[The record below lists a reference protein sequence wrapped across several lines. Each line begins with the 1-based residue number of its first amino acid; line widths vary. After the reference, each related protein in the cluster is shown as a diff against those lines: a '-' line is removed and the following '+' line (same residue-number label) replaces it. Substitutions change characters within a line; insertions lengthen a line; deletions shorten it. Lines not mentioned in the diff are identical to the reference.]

1 MRNLV
6 VSIHD
11 VSPLTQASCARI
23 LGDLR
28 EIGVPITSLLIIPNH
43 HERAPVTE
51 YKEFRGWLK
60 NKVSEGHEPI
70 LHGYFHARSPKN
82 TDAGI
87 VKFTNQVYTAG
98 EGEFYDLDRS
108 EASRR
113 LRQGLNDLE
122 FLQRPIA
129 GFVAPAWLLGF
140 EAEAA
145 VRHVG
150 FRYITT
156 VSSVDVFDGLHRY
169 VSRSLVWSTR
179 SSWRR
184 VVSLAWNKGLSS
196 RLRERP
202 LLRIAI
208 HPTDREIPMVWSQVK
223 SMVGTALEDRRP
235 LTYEKFI
242 ANHLDSTES

>member
-11 VSPLTQASCARI
+11 VSPLTQTSCARI
-23 LGDLR
+23 LEDLR
-28 EIGVPITSLLIIPNH
+28 AIGISITSLLIIPNH
-43 HERAPVTE
+43 HQRAPVAE
-51 YKEFRGWLK
+51 HGEFQDWLK
-60 NKVSEGHEPI
+60 TQVDQGHEPI
-70 LHGYFHARSPKN
+70 LHGYFHARSPKS
-82 TDAGI
+82 TDVGI
-87 VKFTNQVYTAG
+87 AKFTNQIYTAG

-108 EASRR
+108 EASLR
-113 LRQGLNDLE
+113 LRRGLNDLK
-122 FLQRPIA
+122 FLQRSIS

-145 VRHVG
+145 VRQVG

-156 VSSVDVFDGLHRY
+156 VGSVDVFDGLHRY

-184 VVSLAWNKGLSS
+184 MVSLAWNQGLVS
-196 RLRERP
+196 RLRERS

-223 SMVGTALEDRRP
+223 SMLTAALEEREP
-235 LTYEKFI
+235 MSYEKFI
-242 ANHLDSTES
+242 ANHLDSRDS

>member
-6 VSIHD
+6 VSVHD

-23 LGDLR
+23 LDDLR
-28 EIGVPITSLLIIPNH
+28 EAGVAMTSLLIIPNH
-43 HERAPVTE
+43 HQRAPVKE
-51 YKEFRGWLK
+51 YEEFREWLK
-60 NKVSEGHEPI
+60 SKVDEGHEPI
-70 LHGYFHARSPKN
+70 LHGYFHARNPKS

-87 VKFTNQVYTAG
+87 VKFTNQIYTAG

-113 LRQGLNDLE
+113 LRQGLDDLR
-122 FLQRPIA
+122 FLQRPIS

-145 VRHVG
+145 VRQVG

-156 VSSVDVFDGLHRY
+156 VGSVDVFDGLHRY

-184 VVSLAWNKGLSS
+184 VVSLAWNQGLNS
-196 RLRERP
+196 RLRQKS

-223 SMVGTALEDRRP
+223 RVLASALEVRRP

-242 ANHLDSTES
+242 ANHLKTTES

>member
-23 LGDLR
+23 LDDLR
-28 EIGVPITSLLIIPNH
+28 EIGVLITSLLIIPNH
-43 HERAPVTE
+43 HQRAPVIDHQ
-51 YKEFRGWLK
+51 EFQGWLK
-60 NKVSEGHEPI
+60 TKVHEGHEPI

-87 VKFTNQVYTAG
+87 VKFTNQFYTAG

-113 LRQGLNDLE
+113 LQWGLNDLS
-122 FLQRPIA
+122 FLQRPIS

-145 VRHVG
+145 VRQVG

-156 VSSVDVFDGLHRY
+156 VGSVDVFDGLHRY

-179 SSWRR
+179 SPWRR
-184 VVSLAWNKGLSS
+184 VVSLAWNQGLVS
-196 RLRERP
+196 RLRDRS

-208 HPTDREIPMVWSQVK
+208 HPSDREIPMVWSQVK
-223 SMVGTALEDRRP
+223 SVLASALEERRP

>member
-23 LGDLR
+23 LDDLR
-28 EIGVPITSLLIIPNH
+28 EIGVPIASLLIIPNH
-43 HERAPVTE
+43 HQRAPVTDHR
-51 YKEFRGWLK
+51 EFQGWLK
-60 NKVSEGHEPI
+60 AKVNEGHEPI
-70 LHGYFHARSPKN
+70 LHGYFHARSPKH
-82 TDAGI
+82 TDAGL
-87 VKFTNQVYTAG
+87 VKFTNQIYTAG
-98 EGEFYDLDRS
+98 EGEFYDLDRL

-113 LRQGLNDLE
+113 LRLGLNDLE
-122 FLQRPIA
+122 FLQRPIS

-145 VRHVG
+145 VRQVG

-156 VSSVDVFDGLHRY
+156 IGSVNVFDGVHRY

-184 VVSLAWNKGLSS
+184 MASLAWNQGLVA
-196 RLRERP
+196 RLREKT

-208 HPTDREIPMVWSQVK
+208 HPSDREIPMVWSQVK
-223 SMVGTALEDRRP
+223 SVVVSSLEDRRP
-235 LTYEKFI
+235 LSYEKFI
-242 ANHLDSTES
+242 ANHLDSTDS

>member
-23 LGDLR
+23 LEDLR
-28 EIGVPITSLLIIPNH
+28 AIGIPITSLLVIPNH
-43 HERAPVTE
+43 HQRAPVAE
-51 YKEFRGWLK
+51 HRQFQDWLK
-60 NKVSEGHEPI
+60 TQVDQGHEPI
-70 LHGYFHARSPKN
+70 LHGYFHARSPKS
-82 TDAGI
+82 TDVGI
-87 VKFTNQVYTAG
+87 AKFTNQIYTAG

-108 EASRR
+108 EASYR
-113 LRQGLNDLE
+113 LRRGLDDLN
-122 FLQRPIA
+122 FLQRPIS

-145 VRHVG
+145 VRQVG

-156 VSSVDVFDGLHRY
+156 VGSVDVFDGLHRY
-169 VSRSLVWSTR
+169 LSRSLVWSTR

-184 VVSLAWNKGLSS
+184 VVSLAWNQGLVS
-196 RLRERP
+196 RLRERS

-223 SMVGTALEDRRP
+223 SMLSSALEEREP
-235 LTYEKFI
+235 MSYEKFI
-242 ANHLDSTES
+242 ANHLDSRDS

>member
-11 VSPLTQASCARI
+11 VSPLTQASCRRI
-23 LGDLR
+23 LDDLR
-28 EIGVPITSLLIIPNH
+28 EVGVPTTSLLIIPNH
-43 HERAPVTE
+43 HQRAPVIDHQ
-51 YKEFRGWLK
+51 EFQDWLK
-60 NKVSEGHEPI
+60 ATVDEGHEPI
-70 LHGYFHARSPKN
+70 LHGYFHARTPKN

-87 VKFTNQVYTAG
+87 VKFTNQIYTAG
-98 EGEFYDLDRS
+98 EGEFYDLDRM

-113 LRQGLNDLE
+113 LRRGLNDLE
-122 FLQRPIA
+122 FLQRPIS

-145 VRHVG
+145 VRQVG

-156 VSSVDVFDGLHRY
+156 VGSVNVFDGVHRY

-184 VVSLAWNKGLSS
+184 MMSLAWNQGLIS
-196 RLRERP
+196 RMRERS
-202 LLRIAI
+202 LLRISI
-208 HPTDREIPMVWSQVK
+208 HPSDREIPVVWSQVK
-223 SMVGTALEDRRP
+223 SVVTSALEDRRP

-242 ANHLDSTES
+242 ANHLDPTDA

>member
-11 VSPLTQASCARI
+11 VSPLTQTSCARI
-23 LGDLR
+23 LDDLR

-43 HERAPVTE
+43 HERAPVSE
-51 YKEFRGWLK
+51 YEEFQGWLK
-60 NKVSEGHEPI
+60 TKVNEGHEPI

-122 FLQRPIA
+122 CVQRPI
-129 GFVAPAWLLGF
+129 
-140 EAEAA
+140 
-145 VRHVG
+145 
-150 FRYITT
+150 
-156 VSSVDVFDGLHRY
+156 S
-169 VSRSLVWSTR
+169 
-179 SSWRR
+179 
-184 VVSLAWNKGLSS
+184 
-196 RLRERP
+196 
-202 LLRIAI
+202 
-208 HPTDREIPMVWSQVK
+208 
-223 SMVGTALEDRRP
+223 
-235 LTYEKFI
+235 
-242 ANHLDSTES
+242 

>member
-11 VSPLTQASCARI
+11 ISPLTQASCARI
-23 LGDLR
+23 LDDLR
-28 EIGVPITSLLIIPNH
+28 EIGVPNASLLIIPNH
-43 HERAPVTE
+43 HQRAPITNNGEFQNWLTE
-51 YKEFRGWLK
+51 
-60 NKVSEGHEPI
+60 KVKEGHEPI
-70 LHGYFHARSPKN
+70 LHGYFHARNPKD

-87 VKFTNQVYTAG
+87 VKFTNQIYTAG

-113 LRQGLNDLE
+113 LRRGLNDLE
-122 FLQRPIA
+122 FLQRPIS

-145 VRHVG
+145 VRQVG

-156 VSSVDVFDGLHRY
+156 VGSVDVFDGLHRY

-184 VVSLAWNKGLSS
+184 VVSLAWNEGLIA
-196 RLRERP
+196 RLRARP

-208 HPTDREIPMVWSQVK
+208 HPTDREIPMVWSQVRR
-223 SMVGTALEDRRP
+223 VLTAALEDRRP

>member
-1 MRNLV
+1 VN
-6 VSIHD
+6 
-11 VSPLTQASCARI
+11 
-23 LGDLR
+23 
-28 EIGVPITSLLIIPNH
+28 
-43 HERAPVTE
+43 
-51 YKEFRGWLK
+51 
-60 NKVSEGHEPI
+60 EGHEPI
-70 LHGYFHARSPKN
+70 LHGYFHARNPKN

-98 EGEFYDLDRS
+98 EGEFYDLDRT

-122 FLQRPIA
+122 FLRRPIS
-129 GFVAPAWLLGF
+129 GFVPPAWLLGF

-156 VSSVDVFDGLHRY
+156 VSSVDVFEGLHRY

-184 VVSLAWNKGLSS
+184 VVSLAWNHGLSS

-208 HPTDREIPMVWSQVK
+208 HPTDREIPMVWAQVK
-223 SMVGTALEDRRP
+223 SVLGSALEDRRP

>member
-11 VSPLTQASCARI
+11 VSPLTQAGCARI
-23 LGDLR
+23 LDDLR
-28 EIGVPITSLLIIPNH
+28 ELGVPVTSLLIIPNH

-51 YKEFRGWLK
+51 SKDFRGWLK
-60 NKVSEGHEPI
+60 AKVSEGHEPI
-70 LHGYFHARSPKN
+70 LHGYFHARSPKD

-87 VKFTNQVYTAG
+87 VKFTNQIYTAG

-113 LRQGLNDLE
+113 LRRGLSDLE
-122 FLQRPIA
+122 FLGRPIS

-145 VRHVG
+145 VRQVG

-156 VSSVDVFDGLHRY
+156 VSSVDVFAGLHRY

-184 VVSLAWNKGLSS
+184 VVSLAWNHGLSS

-208 HPTDREIPMVWSQVK
+208 HPTDREIPMVWAQVK
-223 SMVGTALEDRRP
+223 SLLSSALEARRP

-242 ANHLDSTES
+242 ANYLDSTES